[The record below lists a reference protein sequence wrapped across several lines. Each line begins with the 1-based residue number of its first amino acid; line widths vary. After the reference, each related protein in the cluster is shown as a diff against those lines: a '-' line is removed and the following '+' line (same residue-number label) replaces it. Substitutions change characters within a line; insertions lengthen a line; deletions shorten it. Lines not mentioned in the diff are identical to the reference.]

1 MAFLKKRNCARSTIN
16 QVGGIDAS
24 ALSVTVADASSF
36 PTSGDFLATL
46 WNSNSFPNPCDD
58 PNTEIVKVTGVSGN
72 IFTIERG
79 QENTVGKAHSNGSA
93 IAMLITAG
101 TFEEI
106 EDAITTGISLPVIGE
121 NLSSQANG
129 SNTTFTLAND
139 YVANTTALYINGQ
152 RMTRGADYTEATDD
166 TIEIPIF
173 VNSGEKV
180 VIDYYID

>member
-93 IAMLITAG
+93 IAMLITAIG
-101 TFEEI
+101 LLGLEKWGFFGSMAVYI
-106 EDAITTGISLPVIGE
+106 LYIIFSLYVGNIFGLLVGIFLFFFHPCPKSNCF
-121 NLSSQANG
+121 NLSSPRTG
-129 SNTTFTLAND
+129 ILLPKGGFVS
-139 YVANTTALYINGQ
+139 
-152 RMTRGADYTEATDD
+152 RMVNLPK
-166 TIEIPIF
+166 PIF
-173 VNSGEKV
+173 CLEA
-180 VIDYYID
+180 